1 MRRIAALLIIA
12 VAALPLAARA
22 EESPLERG
30 KYLVTLAG
38 CGDCHTPGGLIG
50 SPDPKRLLGGSDVGF
65 GDPAS
70 GVWIGPNL
78 TPDEETGL
86 GDWTDDQIIAAI
98 TKGIRPDGRKLSA
111 IMPWPSFSHLTADDA
126 RAIVAYLKSLPPVK
140 NKVPIPYNASQ
151 TPAAP
156 YISVIIPTAEYMA
169 LPRPK

>member
-1 MRRIAALLIIA
+1 MRTIAALLSIA

-22 EESPLERG
+22 DQSTVERG
-30 KYLVTLAG
+30 KYLATLGG

-65 GDPAS
+65 GDPAA

-78 TPDEETGL
+78 TPDKETGL
-86 GDWTDDQIIAAI
+86 GDWTDDQIVAAI
-98 TKGIRPDGRKLSA
+98 TQGVRPDGRKLSP

-126 RAIVAYLKSLPPVK
+126 RAIVAYLKSLPSVK
-140 NKVPIPYNASQ
+140 NKVFGPYVASQ

-156 YISVIIPTAEYMA
+156 YISVIIPTAEYIA